1 MLHLLRPPPEG
12 LSQGLWVDEKICC
25 PLRQALVSI
34 TPASYRSLRVPGTF
48 PLSIIMPILFYFL
61 LLYLSFFIFLVYENM
76 ITGNLEIQK
85 KVTYSS
91 TLYYNCSS
99 RYIKIFS
106 WSFNIEL
113 SEVNSLNVQRNRRL

>member
-1 MLHLLRPPPEG
+1 MP
-12 LSQGLWVDEKICC
+12 D
-25 PLRQALVSI
+25 
-34 TPASYRSLRVPGTF
+34 TF
-48 PLSIIMPILFYFL
+48 PLSIIMPVLFYCYLFYFL
-61 LLYLSFFIFLVYENM
+61 LLYLSFLIFLVYENM
-76 ITGNLEIQK
+76 ITGDLEIQK

-113 SEVNSLNVQRNRRL
+113 SELNSLNVQRNRRL